1 MNVIRI
7 ILEKPWVTVFVIP
20 KISLPTSFT
29 LQNVKS
35 TPMKV
40 LIDLI
45 RHMRSAQWKDDFDTF
60 ESTTTFLSSV
70 CVAVFPL
77 AWCY

>member
-1 MNVIRI
+1 M
-7 ILEKPWVTVFVIP
+7 LFVFVNECDTYHIRKILGYSVCDP

-35 TPMKV
+35 TPIKV

-45 RHMRSAQWKDDFDTF
+45 RHMRNARWKADFDTF

-70 CVAVFPL
+70 WLYFL
-77 AWCY
+77 